1 MLDLD
6 NDLQWSS
13 SHSYECESEKM
24 NRVNEPLSI
33 DAYLDFLEDL
43 DAFFQRKRFTA
54 MRMFE
59 HRTPSK
65 NVHEDDRVDLVIVA
79 ERSNYSG
86 VNKQLPLQGR
96 ED

>member
-43 DAFFQRKRFTA
+43 DAFQSVKAKRGPLCLDEV
-54 MRMFE
+54 FE
-59 HRTPSK
+59 
-65 NVHEDDRVDLVIVA
+65 L
-79 ERSNYSG
+79 
-86 VNKQLPLQGR
+86 
-96 ED
+96 